1 MSLKETLSSSVLF
14 TFTQELDFLLDMLLN
29 GIKPRY
35 SFESF
40 PNNLKHYI
48 LPMKC
53 FCDIPLSKT
62 KVHLDWYGNY
72 GLGIRQ
78 EKLKK
83 IGVTPVIYV
92 HDTSVKQIIKPLLEN
107 PNADKIVALTKKY
120 FGTTYR
126 PVENNKFKRT
136 TRKFYDEREWRY
148 IPSDA
153 KIEWLPS
160 ETKIEQGLLYAQQQN
175 TENPYLGKA
184 IDLEFQDIEYI
195 IIQDIKELAKLIQ
208 VLRNKFPDELEFQL
222 ITTKIL
228 TSKQIKKDF

>member
-1 MSLKETLSSSVLF
+1 MSHKETLSSSVLF

-78 EKLKK
+78 ETLKK
-83 IGVTPVIYV
+83 RGVTPVLYV
-92 HDTSVKQIIKPLLEN
+92 HDTTVKEIIKPLLKN
-107 PNADKIVALTKKY
+107 PNSEKIAAFTKKY

-126 PVENNKFKRT
+126 PIEDNKYKRT
-136 TRKFYDEREWRY
+136 TKKFYDEREWRY

-160 ETKIEQGLLYAQQQN
+160 KTKIEHGLLYAQQQN
-175 TENPYLGKA
+175 TENPYTGLS
-184 IDLEFQDIEYI
+184 IELEFQDIEYI
-195 IIQDIKELAKLIQ
+195 IIQDINELAKLRQ

-222 ITTKIL
+222 MTTKIL